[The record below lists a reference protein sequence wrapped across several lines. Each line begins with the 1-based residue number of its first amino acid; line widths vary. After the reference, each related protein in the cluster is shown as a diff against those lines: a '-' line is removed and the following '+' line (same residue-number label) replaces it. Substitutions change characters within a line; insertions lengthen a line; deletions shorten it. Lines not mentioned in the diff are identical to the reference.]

1 MLSYTTL
8 AALIYYGAST
18 FRVAKLFQCNGEK
31 LIGPVMIIVGLIMLG
46 VVKLNYLSKGNIT
59 DKLSEKF
66 KDRGLLGSFC

>member
-8 AALIYYGAST
+8 AFTYYGAST
-18 FRVAKLFQCNGEK
+18 FRVAKLFQGNGEK

-59 DKLSEKF
+59 LHGTHVRIIDLDKAL
-66 KDRGLLGSFC
+66 D